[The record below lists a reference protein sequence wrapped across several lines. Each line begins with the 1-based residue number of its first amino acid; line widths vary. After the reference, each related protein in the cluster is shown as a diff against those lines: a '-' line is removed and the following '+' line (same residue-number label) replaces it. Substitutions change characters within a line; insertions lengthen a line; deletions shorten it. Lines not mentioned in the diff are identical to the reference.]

1 MPRAFRAL
9 HDRLGDAAMS
19 DLQLFVEDT
28 GQQWRD
34 DVIAAAERFDGRLR
48 DETNALRIDMTK
60 EFAAVRVDMAKEFAA
75 VRREMA
81 TEFAAVQGEMARE
94 FAAVR
99 SEMAG
104 GLASARADL
113 LKWSFLF
120 WVGQFAAVSGMMA
133 FLLRTIR

>member
-1 MPRAFRAL
+1 
-9 HDRLGDAAMS
+9 MS

-81 TEFAAVQGEMARE
+81 TEFAAVQGEMATEFAAVQGEMARE